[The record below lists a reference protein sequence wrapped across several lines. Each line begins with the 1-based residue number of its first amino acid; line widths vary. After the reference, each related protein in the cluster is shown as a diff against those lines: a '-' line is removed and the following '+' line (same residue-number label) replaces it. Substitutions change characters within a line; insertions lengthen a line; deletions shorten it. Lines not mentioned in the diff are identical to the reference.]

1 MSSPSKQRH
10 FIKASGSIEDESDEI
25 VNDLMNLVATE
36 QLKTQASIKR
46 HASFEQISY
55 SDEYTMN
62 KKRHFQNK
70 KHLLNP
76 IPATIN
82 QNPQQ
87 PPKIPP
93 RIEGQLVRP
102 EIVINRYGDIGNY
115 VPKFLRENITT
126 RSSDSNENI
135 FFRST
140 NGQLI
145 NGFLKLDILSTST
158 PCFNPP

>member
-1 MSSPSKQRH
+1 
-10 FIKASGSIEDESDEI
+10 
-25 VNDLMNLVATE
+25 MNLVATE
-36 QLKTQASIKR
+36 ELKTQASIKR

-55 SDEYTMN
+55 SDDYTMN
-62 KKRHFQNK
+62 KKQRYFHNK
-70 KHLLNP
+70 KCLLNP
-76 IPATIN
+76 IPTIN
-82 QNPQQ
+82 HNLHQS
-87 PPKIPP
+87 KIPP

-115 VPKFLRENITT
+115 VPKFLRENITM

-135 FFRST
+135 FFRSG

-158 PCFNPP
+158 PSLNPS

>member
-93 RIEGQLVRP
+93 RI
-102 EIVINRYGDIGNY
+102 
-115 VPKFLRENITT
+115 
-126 RSSDSNENI
+126 
-135 FFRST
+135 
-140 NGQLI
+140 
-145 NGFLKLDILSTST
+145 
-158 PCFNPP
+158 